1 LDEGGHPTHAF
12 DSGVHEIHSFRK
24 VWKYGLFIAQFITA
38 SQGKPFCCRRDDG
51 EPETLF
57 RVIVGDFSMSVS
69 SLFKPLTLLHG
80 RPMRNRFMLAPLT
93 NQQSELN
100 GVATEFDQDWFHQI
114 SRSGYGL
121 VHTCATT
128 VEAGGI
134 AFARQLGVHSD
145 DHLPGLAGMAT
156 SIREGGGL
164 SSVQL
169 HHAGHRANP
178 RLGGIPSPASS
189 RTLPGVS
196 ALTTGDVERIRDSFI
211 AAARRAE
218 QAGFDGVAPHGA
230 FGWILSEF
238 MSPLLNDRT
247 DKYGGSLENRARLTI
262 EVIEGI
268 RRACGPDFQIGWRLS
283 IERYGLL
290 LEELREIVSEILRL
304 ELIDYLDLALWDSAQ
319 IVGTGSFRGKTM
331 LSVFTDLPRG
341 GVRVGTAGK
350 IMSAQRCAELLDEG
364 CDFVL
369 IGRAGILERDF
380 PLRVK
385 ENPRHESP
393 TLPVTAEFLRQGGLS
408 ERFIDHMRGWESFVQ
423 RGSV

>member
-1 LDEGGHPTHAF
+1 
-12 DSGVHEIHSFRK
+12 
-24 VWKYGLFIAQFITA
+24 
-38 SQGKPFCCRRDDG
+38 
-51 EPETLF
+51 
-57 RVIVGDFSMSVS
+57 MSVS
-69 SLFKPLTLLHG
+69 SLFEPLTLLHG
-80 RPMRNRFMLAPLT
+80 PPMRNRFMLAPLT
-93 NQQSELN
+93 NQQSEID
-100 GVATEFDQDWFHQI
+100 GSATDFDQEWMRQI
-114 SRSGYGL
+114 SRSGYAL

-134 AFARQLGVHSD
+134 AFGRQLGIHSD
-145 DHLPGLAGMAT
+145 AHLPGLTDMAA
-156 SIREGGGL
+156 SLREGGAL

-178 RLGGIPSPASS
+178 RLGGVPSPASS
-189 RTLPGVS
+189 QTLPGIA
-196 ALTTGDVERIRDSFI
+196 ALTTEEVERIRDSFI
-211 AAARRAE
+211 GAARRAQ

-238 MSPLLNDRT
+238 MSPLLNDRK
-247 DKYGGSLENRARLTI
+247 DKYGGNLENRARLTI

-290 LEELREIVSEILRL
+290 LEELREVVAEIFDRQ
-304 ELIDYLDLALWDSAQ
+304 LIDYLDLALWDSRQ
-319 IVGTGSFRGKTM
+319 IVGTGTFRGKTM
-331 LSVFTDLPRG
+331 LSVFTSLPRG

-380 PLRVK
+380 PLRVLA
-385 ENPRHESP
+385 NPQHESP
-393 TLPVTAEFLRQGGLS
+393 QTPVSAAFLREGGLS
-408 ERFIDHMRGWESFVQ
+408 ERFINHMRGWETFVLP
-423 RGSV
+423 GSV